1 MRYYETLYIA
11 NPNYEQDRLVQLMES
26 VANELKENKVS
37 IINHYI
43 WSKKRLAY
51 LIQKYKYGTFIILHF
66 EAEKFDFLKD
76 FETYLKLD
84 KSILRHQ
91 TILLDKKPDKHDERT
106 EETSK
111 DKERKEKE
119 PDDTAET
126 IESSEEKMEPEV
138 LKSEEELKIE

>member
-26 VANELKENKVS
+26 VSNELKENKVS

-91 TILLDKKPDKHDERT
+91 TILLDKKPDKY
-106 EETSK
+106 EEKTSK
-111 DKERKEKE
+111 DKKKEDKE
-119 PDDTAET
+119 PDDTVET

>member
-26 VANELKENKVS
+26 VVNELNGNKVS

-91 TILLDKKPDKHDERT
+91 TILLDKKPDKYDERT

-119 PDDTAET
+119 PDDTVET

>member
-11 NPNYEQDRLVQLMES
+11 NPNYEQDRLVQLMKN
-26 VANELKENKVS
+26 VANELDGKKVS

-66 EAEKFDFLKD
+66 EAEKFNFLKD
-76 FETYLKLD
+76 FETFLKLD
-84 KSILRHQ
+84 KSIIRHQ
-91 TILLDKKPDKHDERT
+91 TVLLDKKPDKYDGKREEKPRATERVKK
-106 EETSK
+106 EQEDTS
-111 DKERKEKE
+111 
-119 PDDTAET
+119 ET

-138 LKSEEELKIE
+138 LKSEEELKTE

>member
-26 VANELKENKVS
+26 VANKLKGNKIS

-76 FETYLKLD
+76 FDTYLKLD

-91 TILLDKKPDKHDERT
+91 TILLDKKPDKYDGKT
-106 EETSK
+106 EEISK
-111 DKERKEKE
+111 DKKKEDKE
-119 PDDTAET
+119 PDDAVET
-126 IESSEEKMEPEV
+126 IESSEKKMEPEA

>member
-37 IINHYI
+37 IINHYM

-91 TILLDKKPDKHDERT
+91 TILLDKKPDKHDEKT
-106 EETSK
+106 EEISK
-111 DKERKEKE
+111 DKKKEDQE
-119 PDDTAET
+119 PDDPVET
-126 IESSEEKMEPEV
+126 IESSEEKMEHEV

>member
-11 NPNYEQDRLVQLMES
+11 NPNYEQDRLVQLMKN
-26 VANELKENKVS
+26 VANELDGKKVS

-91 TILLDKKPDKHDERT
+91 TILLDKKPDKYDERT

-111 DKERKEKE
+111 DKKRKEKE

>member
-11 NPNYEQDRLVQLMES
+11 NPNYEQDRLVQLMEK

-76 FETYLKLD
+76 FDTYLKLD

-91 TILLDKKPDKHDERT
+91 TILLEKKPDKYDEKT
-106 EETSK
+106 EEISK
-111 DKERKEKE
+111 DKEREDKA
-119 PDDTAET
+119 PDDTVET

>member
-11 NPNYEQDRLVQLMES
+11 NPNYEHDRLIQLMEN
-26 VANELKENKVS
+26 VANELNGNKVS

-66 EAEKFDFLKD
+66 EAEKFNFLKG
-76 FETYLKLD
+76 FETFLKLD
-84 KSILRHQ
+84 KSIIRHQ
-91 TILLDKKPDKHDERT
+91 TVLLDKKPDKYDGKT
-106 EETSK
+106 EEK
-111 DKERKEKE
+111 PRAAERKEKE

>member
-11 NPNYEQDRLVQLMES
+11 NPNYEHDRLVQLMEN
-26 VANELKENKVS
+26 VANELKGNKVS

-91 TILLDKKPDKHDERT
+91 TILLDKKPDKYDERA

>member
-11 NPNYEQDRLVQLMES
+11 NPNYEQDRLVQLMER

-51 LIQKYKYGTFIILHF
+51 LIQKYKYGTFIILNF

-91 TILLDKKPDKHDERT
+91 TILLEKKPDKYDEKT
-106 EETSK
+106 EEISK
-111 DKERKEKE
+111 DKEREDKA
-119 PDDTAET
+119 PDDTVET

>member
-37 IINHYI
+37 IINHYM

-91 TILLDKKPDKHDERT
+91 TILLDKKPDKHDEKM
-106 EETSK
+106 EEISK
-111 DKERKEKE
+111 DKKKEDQE
-119 PDDTAET
+119 PDDPVET
-126 IESSEEKMEPEV
+126 IESSEEKMEHEV

>member
-11 NPNYEQDRLVQLMES
+11 NPNYEQVRLVQLMEN
-26 VANELKENKVS
+26 VANELKGNKVS

-76 FETYLKLD
+76 FDTYLKLD

-91 TILLDKKPDKHDERT
+91 TILLDKKPDKYDEKT
-106 EETSK
+106 EEISK
-111 DKERKEKE
+111 DKKKEDKE
-119 PDDTAET
+119 PDDAVET
-126 IESSEEKMEPEV
+126 IESSEKKMEPEV

>member
-26 VANELKENKVS
+26 VSNELKEKKVS

-43 WSKKRLAY
+43 WGKKRLAY

-91 TILLDKKPDKHDERT
+91 TVLLDKKPDKYNEKT
-106 EETSK
+106 EEISK
-111 DKERKEKE
+111 DKKKEDKE
-119 PDDTAET
+119 PDNTVET

>member
-43 WSKKRLAY
+43 WSKKRLSY
-51 LIQKYKYGTFIILHF
+51 LIQKYKHGTFIILHF
-66 EAEKFDFLKD
+66 EAEKFDFLKV

-91 TILLDKKPDKHDERT
+91 TILLDKKPDKHDEKM
-106 EETSK
+106 EEISK
-111 DKERKEKE
+111 DKKKEDQE
-119 PDDTAET
+119 PDDPVET